1 MKKIVIIVLCLFLI
15 TGCSIK
21 KVKELTDSEKF
32 ATEYNIDEEN
42 PFIYA
47 TYEDIDNIFKTNG
60 IIFLATPDATGSQKA
75 TKVLLEVAK
84 KNNIKKIYYYNPKKI
99 KGKNPKKYKKLVKR
113 VEEYL
118 EKEDKEENYKSV
130 LPILIS
136 VKNGNI
142 VGFNNYF
149 SKESELS
156 EEKLTKKKL
165 NEIKKEYE
173 DILKYRKCTNYD

>member
-1 MKKIVIIVLCLFLI
+1 MKKVVIIVLCLFLI
-15 TGCSIK
+15 TGCSVK
-21 KVKELTDSEKF
+21 KVKELTDAEKF
-32 ATEYNIDEEN
+32 AAEYNIEDEN

-47 TYEDIDNIFKTNG
+47 TYEDIDSIFNTDG

-84 KNNIKKIYYYNPKKI
+84 KNNTKKIYYYNPKKI

-113 VEEYL
+113 VEKYL

-173 DILKYRKCTNYD
+173 DILKYRKCTNRN